1 MLSDSFKAYVNQVI
15 KYRYTTI
22 FLVLLATVFLASN
35 LMDLKIDMDQNT
47 WIPQSHEYVQATKKL
62 EEVFGGRNV
71 LIVSVVPKSGDIY
84 QPEVLA
90 IVDDLQRKIE
100 AMPEAIRHNIL
111 SIAAKKVKD
120 IRGNGDELVV
130 ERVMET
136 VPRTEQE
143 MAALKARIDNNPIY
157 INSLVSPDG
166 KAAAIIADF
175 KIDPAKPT
183 YTVIKNKLDDIV
195 AGYDSDLVDIYMAG
209 LPVDF
214 AWFEH
219 HMMKMPLFFGAAMLL
234 IMIIQYISFRSFQ
247 GMILPI
253 VTAILSVLWSLG
265 FMGLIGVHMDG
276 MNTTTP
282 ILIMAV
288 AAGHAIQ
295 ILKRYY
301 EEYEKLHRNS
311 TYHGMNARDIS
322 RLAIVESIARVGPVM
337 FIAGL
342 IAAISFFTLATYKVS
357 VVKHF
362 GVFAGAG
369 IISILILE
377 MTFVPALRAL
387 LPPPKMKSLETQK
400 EDGVLT
406 RALAYLAEKISG
418 GQAVYVIAISLAVL
432 GVISLGAIR
441 LEIDN
446 SLKNYSEPSSIVRIH
461 DSAINERFGGTNTIY
476 FLVEGPEGALKE
488 PAVLNGIAKLQEF
501 LNQQEEV
508 GKTQSIA
515 DLVKRINYSMNGDSD
530 AYLSIPGTR
539 DLIAQYLFL
548 YSLSGSPQDFD
559 SYVNSDYSSAAI
571 WVFLKTDSTNYVKSI
586 DNQVSNI
593 IETHFPAD
601 VTVRM
606 GGSLPQTIAGN
617 DALTVGKLK
626 NVAQMAIV
634 VFVLSTL
641 ILKSFVGG
649 IFVTLP
655 LLVVVTANFGIMGW
669 FGVPL
674 DMGTMTTAAMA
685 IGIGADYE
693 LYLLFRFREEI
704 SRTGDLRQATH
715 NSLTTSGKAIIYVA
729 LSIAAGYSLL
739 LTSGFAFY
747 SRLGIMVMATM
758 FVSAFTAIIFLRA
771 MTVIFRP
778 RFMFVDYKQPISER
792 VAQA

>member
-1 MLSDSFKAYVNQVI
+1 MLSDYFKAYVNRVV

-22 FLVLLATVFLASN
+22 FLVFLATAFLASN

-47 WIPQSHEYVQATKKL
+47 WIPQSHEYVKATQKL

-71 LIVSVVPKSGDIY
+71 LIVSVVPKQGDIY
-84 QPEVLA
+84 QQEVLA

-136 VPRTEQE
+136 VPQTEQE
-143 MAALKARIDNNPIY
+143 TAALKARVENNPIY

-183 YTVIKNKLDDIV
+183 YTVIKNKLDEIV
-195 AGYDSDLVDIYMAG
+195 ADYDSDLVDIYMAG
-209 LPVDF
+209 LPIDF

-234 IMIIQYISFRSFQ
+234 IMLIQYISFRSFQ
-247 GMILPI
+247 GMLLPI
-253 VTAILSVLWSLG
+253 VTAVLSVLWSLG

-301 EEYEKLHRNS
+301 EEYER
-311 TYHGMNARDIS
+311 IS
-322 RLAIVESIARVGPVM
+322 RNTVYGGMSAGEISKLAIVESIVRVGPVM

-342 IAAISFFTLATYKVS
+342 IAAISFFTLATYQVS

-362 GVFAGAG
+362 GVFAGSG

-377 MTFVPALRAL
+377 MTFIPALRAL
-387 LPPPKMKSLETQK
+387 LPPPNLKSIEAQK
-400 EDGVLT
+400 ANGFLT
-406 RALAYLAEKISG
+406 RGLAYLAEKISG
-418 GQAVYVIAISLAVL
+418 GQATYVMVSSLAIL
-432 GVISLGAIR
+432 GIISLGATR

-446 SLKNYSEPSSIVRIH
+446 SLKNYSDPESIVRIH
-461 DSAINERFGGTNTIY
+461 DAAINERFGGTNTIY
-476 FLVEGPEGALKE
+476 FLVEGSKGALKE
-488 PAVLNGIAKLQEF
+488 PEVLNGITKLQEF

-515 DLVKRINYSMNGDSD
+515 DLIKRINYSMNGDD
-530 AYLSIPGTR
+530 EAYLSIPERR

-559 SYVNSDYSSAAI
+559 SYVNADYSSAAV

-586 DNQVSNI
+586 DSEVSKI
-593 IETHFPAD
+593 IETYFPSD
-601 VTVRM
+601 VTVRI

-626 NVAQMAIV
+626 NVAQMVIV
-634 VFVLSTL
+634 VFTLSAL
-641 ILKSFVGG
+641 ILRSLVGG

-704 SRTGDLRQATH
+704 SRTGDLKQATH

-747 SRLGIMVMATM
+747 SRLGIMVIATM
-758 FVSAFTAIIFLRA
+758 FISAFTAIIFLRA

-778 RFMFVDYKQPISER
+778 KFMFVEYKQPISER
-792 VAQA
+792 VVQA